1 MSHFNLL
8 MVPGDATLIA
18 RWHNRLQEL
27 AASTRLGIPV
37 TISTDPRHGFSENPG
52 AALLAGPFSQWPEP
66 LGLAATADPELVER
80 FADIARREYTAVGI
94 RVALH
99 PQVDLATEP
108 RWARQLQT
116 VGEDADL
123 SGALGAAYVAGLAV
137 GYWDSEQDIRDNWAQ
152 DKVWS
157 PSMDEKLRDE
167 TYAEWKKAVTRT
179 FDWA

>member
-52 AALLAGPFSQWPEP
+52 AALLA
-66 LGLAATADPELVER
+66 ATADPDLVER

-116 VGEDADL
+116 FGEDADL
-123 SGALGAAYVAGLAV
+123 SGALGAAYVRGFQGESFGPESV
-137 GYWDSEQDIRDNWAQ
+137 STMTKHFPGG
-152 DKVWS
+152 
-157 PSMDEKLRDE
+157 
-167 TYAEWKKAVTRT
+167 RT
-179 FDWA
+179 PTSTTAASRSTPAASSNCT

>member
-66 LGLAATADPELVER
+66 LGLAATADPDLVER

-116 VGEDADL
+116 FGEDADL
-123 SGALGAAYVAGLAV
+123 SGALGAAYVRGFQGESFGPESV
-137 GYWDSEQDIRDNWAQ
+137 STMTKHFPGG
-152 DKVWS
+152 
-157 PSMDEKLRDE
+157 
-167 TYAEWKKAVTRT
+167 RT
-179 FDWA
+179 PTSTTAASRSTPAASSNCT